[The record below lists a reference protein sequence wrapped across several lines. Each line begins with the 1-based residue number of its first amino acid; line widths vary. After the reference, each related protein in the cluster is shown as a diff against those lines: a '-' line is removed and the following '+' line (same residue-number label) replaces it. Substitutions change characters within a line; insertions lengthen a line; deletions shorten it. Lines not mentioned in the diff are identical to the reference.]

1 MRVKGVEPPRPK
13 ALDPKSSASASSAT
27 PADFL
32 KSREDRIRTCDPL
45 VPNQVL
51 YQAELL
57 PVIGLKARPR
67 GVEPLTSRSVVKRSI
82 QLRYGRIFYKSDV
95 WCRGPESLRYRNY
108 LPQDLKSCASA
119 SSATP
124 A

>member
-1 MRVKGVEPPRPK
+1 MISGEAMRVKGVEPPRPK

-67 GVEPLTSRSVVKRSI
+67 GVEPLTS
-82 QLRYGRIFYKSDV
+82 
-95 WCRGPESLRYRNY
+95 
-108 LPQDLKSCASA
+108 
-119 SSATP
+119 
-124 A
+124 